1 MIARTS
7 PSLATA
13 LFTAFASC
21 ALALAAPQPGY
32 KPFAP
37 AAEPAPALTQF
48 TYGNFTSAEAAPP
61 SASESSPPSALQPFS
76 PSALPEALTLES
88 AVAQALAANFDVR
101 LQRITTATSTDS
113 EELARAPFDP
123 RLKATVS
130 TGLTEI
136 DAVRDEAR
144 ATSLSASQKITSGAT
159 LTAATRLK
167 RNELSDGATGFNP
180 AYNSDFG
187 LALSQP
193 LLKGRGLALNRAKIE
208 RARLGTTRSRAD
220 FTAAVLA
227 VVRDVEVAYA
237 NLAFARQQENVR
249 AFSLKVREKLLEE
262 NRARRDTGVATDLEV
277 LQSEV
282 GVANAS
288 RDLLLARQTTRD
300 RADELLRLLG
310 REQFDASLG
319 ELTLP
324 DVEFTAPDPSA
335 TFTRALANTPE
346 YASAR
351 ASIQQQELDVFTS
364 KNERLPQLDF
374 GASAGLNADASNAG
388 RAASELGNNDTYNW
402 QLDLTLS
409 FPWGFRAENARLRLA
424 RAGLDSEQVRLSQIE
439 QTLLVQVRTALRALA
454 TGQENLRLSTLSTA
468 LSARQFELEKARYES
483 GLSTFRAVQQ
493 SQDDLDLARLAELQA
508 RISLRVAQANLDRL
522 EGTALNRYRLTL
534 FP

>member
-1 MIARTS
+1 MIARS
-7 PSLATA
+7 RPALLSL
-13 LFTAFASC
+13 FAA
-21 ALALAAPQPGY
+21 ALALNAPVLSAQ
-32 KPFAP
+32 P
-37 AAEPAPALTQF
+37 AA
-48 TYGNFTSAEAAPP
+48 NAAPP
-61 SASESSPPSALQPFS
+61 PAVESSPPSALQPFS
-76 PSALPEALTLES
+76 PSALPAALTLDA

-113 EELARAPFDP
+113 EEIARAPFDP

-136 DAVRDEAR
+136 PTDRNEAR
-144 ATSLSASQKITSGAT
+144 ATSLSAAQKITSGAT
-159 LTAATRLK
+159 FTAATNLNRGESSNPPGGT
-167 RNELSDGATGFNP
+167 RFNP

-193 LLKGRGLALNRAKIE
+193 LLKGRGLALNRAEIE

-227 VVRDVEVAYA
+227 IVRDVEVAYS
-237 NLAFARQQENVR
+237 NLAFARQQEGVR
-249 AFSLKVREKLLEE
+249 AFSLNVREKLLEE

-310 REQFDASLG
+310 REQFDAPLG

-324 DVEFTAPDPSA
+324 DVEFTAPDPAA

-364 KNERLPQLDF
+364 KNDRLPQLDF

-388 RAASELGNNDTYNW
+388 RAASELGNNDTYDW

-424 RAGLDSEQVRLSQIE
+424 RAGLDREQVRLSQIE

-454 TGQENLRLSTLSTA
+454 TGQENLRLSTLSTT

-483 GLSTFRAVQQ
+483 GLSTFRSVQQ

-522 EGTALNRYRLTL
+522 EGTALTRYRLTL

>member
-13 LFTAFASC
+13 LLA
-21 ALALAAPQPGY
+21 ALALCASALH
-32 KPFAP
+32 
-37 AAEPAPALTQF
+37 AAEPSAAAPSAAPSEALAKEGPTPADSSAPALT
-48 TYGNFTSAEAAPP
+48 
-61 SASESSPPSALQPFS
+61 LD
-76 PSALPEALTLES
+76 S

-113 EELARAPFDP
+113 EEIARAPFDP
-123 RLKATVS
+123 RLSATVS
-130 TGLTEI
+130 TGVTENP
-136 DAVRDEAR
+136 AVRDEAR
-144 ATSLSASQKITSGAT
+144 ATNLSASQKITSGAT
-159 LTAATRLK
+159 LTAATRLN
-167 RNELSDGATGFNP
+167 RNELSPGGAGFNP

-187 LALSQP
+187 LALRQP
-193 LLKGRGLALNRAKIE
+193 LLKGRGLALNRAEIE

-220 FTAAVLA
+220 FTASVLA

-237 NLAFARQQENVR
+237 NLAFAREQEGVR

-300 RADELLRLLG
+300 RADDLLRLLG
-310 REQFDASLG
+310 REQFDAPLG

-324 DVEFTAPDPSA
+324 DVEFTAPDPAA

-364 KNERLPQLDF
+364 KNDRLPQLDF

-388 RAASELGNNDTYNW
+388 RAVTRLGNNDTYDW

-424 RAGLDSEQVRLSQIE
+424 RAGLDREQVRLSQIE
-439 QTLLVQVRTALRALA
+439 QTLLVQVRTALRALE
-454 TGQENLRLSTLSTA
+454 TGQENLRLSTLSTT

-522 EGTALNRYRLTL
+522 EGTALTRYRLTL

>member
-1 MIARTS
+1 MIARYR
-7 PSLATA
+7 PALLSL
-13 LFTAFASC
+13 FAA
-21 ALALAAPQPGY
+21 ALALNAPVLSAQ
-32 KPFAP
+32 P
-37 AAEPAPALTQF
+37 AA
-48 TYGNFTSAEAAPP
+48 NAAPP
-61 SASESSPPSALQPFS
+61 PAAESSPPSALQPFS
-76 PSALPEALTLES
+76 PSALPPALTLDA

-113 EELARAPFDP
+113 EEIARAPFDP

-130 TGLTEI
+130 TGVTENP
-136 DAVRDEAR
+136 AVRDEAR

-159 LTAATRLK
+159 FTAATNLNRGESSNPPTNGT
-167 RNELSDGATGFNP
+167 RFNP

-220 FTAAVLA
+220 FTGAVLA

-237 NLAFARQQENVR
+237 NLAFARQQESVR

-310 REQFDASLG
+310 REQFDAPLG

-364 KNERLPQLDF
+364 KNDRLPQLDF

-439 QTLLVQVRTALRALA
+439 QTLLVQVRTALRALS
-454 TGQENLRLSTLSTA
+454 TGQENLRLSTLSTT

-522 EGTALNRYRLTL
+522 EGTALTRYRLTL